1 MKNNQKI
8 SFAFV
13 DEVGCS
19 FDAAQPLFG
28 VGVLLIKDTLELNE
42 KLHHIL
48 CEATSR
54 FKKPKSTF
62 EFKFKYI
69 KKSNADI
76 YKKIIAVLE
85 KNEDWKF
92 VCLFDEKKTK
102 RKIGEKD
109 YIWKKYIK
117 LLRTLFKISN
127 KNIIIIAD
135 YFSKPGFAKQDL
147 YSIRK
152 LKNVKNIL
160 QLESQGTLLLQV
172 ADILLGGLNLIE
184 RKKYM
189 PEGFN
194 YHEKKEMI
202 AGIIRKM
209 LLAKKMIKEKQKK
222 RL

>member
-1 MKNNQKI
+1 
-8 SFAFV
+8 V
-13 DEVGCS
+13 
-19 FDAAQPLFG
+19 
-28 VGVLLIKDTLELNE
+28 IKDTLLLNE
-42 KLHHIL
+42 KLHQIL

-69 KKSNADI
+69 KKSNVDI

-92 VCLFDEKKTK
+92 MCLFDTKRTK

-117 LLRTLFKISN
+117 SLRSLSKNSN
-127 KNIIIIAD
+127 KNVIIVAD
-135 YFSKPGFAKQDL
+135 YFSKPEFARQDL

-160 QLESQGTLLLQV
+160 QLESQGTLLLQA

-189 PEGFN
+189 PEGFK
-194 YHEKKEMI
+194 YHEKKEII

-209 LLAKKMIKEKQKK
+209 LIKKKMVVGKQKK